1 MTSSSRFLAKHEV
14 QMIEYQRTH
23 PPAHLMS
30 ATVLFLTE
38 DAELF
43 SVGDHE
49 GPLVVL
55 DGTWSEA
62 KKMYAQWSKSLELQP
77 KYVNFSSPSI
87 YPFRKNQQDGG
98 YSTAEVVLNI
108 EKQRLNAEQASELDA
123 YYASY
128 LRSAW
133 ATLNGH
139 AP

>member
-1 MTSSSRFLAKHEV
+1 
-14 QMIEYQRTH
+14 MIDYQRTH
-23 PPAHLMS
+23 PPAHLTS

-38 DAELF
+38 DAEPF
-43 SVGDHE
+43 SVSDHE

-62 KKMYAQWSKSLELQP
+62 KKMYAQWSNSLELQP

-108 EKQRLNAEQASELDA
+108 EKQRLNAEQASELC
-123 YYASY
+123 ASY
-128 LRSAW
+128 SSYRRSAW
-133 ATLNGH
+133 STLNGH